1 MNVGHLSAWCRASS
15 SALLGVC
22 VCSED
27 NRSNYLIIV
36 TLADFRFFC
45 STADCL
51 SSCHLLFFPEQFS
64 FFFVFFRLNPLG
76 CGYTMQFSPRQV
88 LPSHKV
94 SNFTQRVCAHKEV
107 LESVSRLYF
116 FSHSMS
122 KSALSTLFTNSARCW
137 CLVCCFLVG
146 EITPSTTTNR
156 RFSRFRGTYT
166 VRFLLGN
173 LEKGFS
179 KMIEWRE
186 LYVRCGAWIV
196 LTDGRTQGCAAFCIG
211 TNCDLFA
218 TIVSAR

>member
-1 MNVGHLSAWCRASS
+1 MLRSITDHCSTIRSKVARPLPLLLLLHPIPAVWNSAQKWYLHSKDNPQLQAFFFLHVVCGCCQKSSRAAVKPNAVRPHSRS
-15 SALLGVC
+15 RSPTRLARNARWMSATYPPDAGPPALCVC

-107 LESVSRLYF
+107 LESVPHLHFF
-116 FSHSMS
+116 FSQYVQV
-122 KSALSTLFTNSARCW
+122 R
-137 CLVCCFLVG
+137 LVY
-146 EITPSTTTNR
+146 P
-156 RFSRFRGTYT
+156 
-166 VRFLLGN
+166 
-173 LEKGFS
+173 
-179 KMIEWRE
+179 
-186 LYVRCGAWIV
+186 LYE
-196 LTDGRTQGCAAFCIG
+196 
-211 TNCDLFA
+211 
-218 TIVSAR
+218 